1 MWPFSSTIDSSL
13 LEGIV
18 IGATDSLN
26 KKIDWVARSL
36 SVWRG
41 WLVGKLLK
49 RPRYKS
55 VVPHI
60 ISLIIVLFITAIVIL
75 STEYAN
81 RI

>member
-13 LEGIV
+13 LGGIV

-41 WLVGKLLK
+41 GLVGELLK

-55 VVPHI
+55 VVPHL
-60 ISLIIVLFITAIVIL
+60 SLTIVLFITAIVIL